1 MSPWLVPAV
10 VGVWGSCIAA
20 GYVLGQRKGRP
31 AAGLWLTVILSIL
44 GLLILAC
51 WPSAGRPAQQAPE
64 PPAHEPLMAA
74 DSIQPQWEPTL
85 AQTDSWIWR

>member
-10 VGVWGSCIAA
+10 VFVWGSCIAA
-20 GYVLGQRKGRP
+20 GYVLGKRQGRL
-31 AAGLWLTVILSIL
+31 AAGLWLTVVLSVF

-51 WPSAGRPAQQAPE
+51 WPSATPAEQTAD
-64 PPAHEPLMAA
+64 PPAAEPLVAA
-74 DSIQPQWEPTL
+74 PSIQPQWEPTL

>member
-10 VGVWGSCIAA
+10 VVVWGSCIAT
-20 GYVLGQRKGRP
+20 GYVLGQRKGRL
-31 AAGLWLTVILSIL
+31 AAGLWLTAILSVL

-51 WPSAGRPAQQAPE
+51 WPRATRPAE
-64 PPAHEPLMAA
+64 PPAAEPFMAA